1 MGLSKF
7 VATYSKDPGLLF
19 KNLWRKHR
27 PIRKEYRIWKKM
39 NLYQWMIY
47 HQKNVVYEKSHWM
60 GIKAWKNP
68 MDSWIYQEILYD
80 VKPDVVIEIGSME
93 GGSTLFLANMLDL
106 IGKGQ
111 VISIDINRDRYKAE
125 HPRIVVLTGDSSSP
139 EIVKKVS
146 GLCKD
151 KSVLVMHDGGH
162 SRDQVFKDLEAY
174 SGLVSVDSYF
184 IVEDSI
190 IDVMKPGDGIG
201 SPGAGPLVAID
212 EFLRNNSNFIIDKT
226 RERYIMTY
234 NPNGFLKRIR

>member
-7 VATYSKDPGLLF
+7 VSTYSKDPGLLF
-19 KNLWRKHR
+19 KNLWRRYR
-27 PIRKEYRIWKKM
+27 PIRKGYRIWNKM
-39 NLYQWMIY
+39 SLYQWLIY

-146 GLCKD
+146 ELCKD

-174 SGLVSVDSYF
+174 SGLVSVGSYF

-190 IDVMKPGDGIG
+190 IDLMKPGDGIG
-201 SPGAGPLVAID
+201 SPGDGPLVAID
-212 EFLRNNSNFIIDKT
+212 EFLSNNSNFIIDKE
-226 RERYIMTY
+226 RERYVMTY